1 MAFAARNLSV
11 LSYANGFTL
20 WHYTTV
26 DSLNDVLAAN
36 YFNDASDML
45 RKGDMIVTNANNSAA
60 IENAVLFIG
69 DVANGVVT
77 LDETDN
83 AE

>member
-20 WHYTTV
+20 WHYTTT
-26 DSLNDVLAAN
+26 DTLTAIETAG

-45 RKGDMIVTNANNSAA
+45 RSGDMIITNAATGGASA
-60 IENAVLFIG
+60 NAVLFVQS
-69 DVANGVVT
+69 VANGVVT
-77 LDETDN
+77 LDTE
-83 AE
+83 

>member
-26 DSLNDVLAAN
+26 DTLTSVTGAG
-36 YFNDASDML
+36 YFNDAADML
-45 RKGDMIVTNANNSAA
+45 RKGDMIVTNADTTAT

-69 DVANGVVT
+69 NVANGVVT
-77 LDETDN
+77 LDELDTQ
-83 AE
+83 E